1 MIHRFGLRNFKSH
14 RDTELALGRFTMLVG
29 DNASGKTSVLEAL
42 ALQSRLGDNP
52 VAALRDASAPED
64 LLRRGSNEPIVLHAE
79 GARVGRAWRTELQ
92 LHVRPVPLETNQGK
106 PDWGWELRGS
116 GAADAIEFEASA
128 SSSGSAAGS
137 GAWGRFT
144 TAFGSAAVY
153 RLRADRV
160 ADAAYSD
167 EPNVRIEADGTNTA
181 VALAALKLGD
191 DEAFQRVEDA
201 LRRLVPSVQRIRIRP
216 ATVHRASDGAA
227 VVGSKLY
234 FDFRGAPNVPAH
246 GASHGTLILLALL
259 TILHG
264 ASPPNVVLLDDFD
277 HALHPRAQMELVRLI
292 KGLLALD
299 EFRDM
304 QVVTTTH
311 SPYALDELEPSDVY
325 AFALRDDG
333 TVASRRLSEHPEAAR
348 TRGTLKAG
356 QLWSL
361 DPERDWVLPPPTASG
376 PGVATARVASS
387 SMFTR

>member
-1 MIHRFGLRNFKSH
+1 MIHRLGLRNFKSH
-14 RDTELALGRFTMLVG
+14 RDTALDLGRLTMLVG
-29 DNASGKTSVLEAL
+29 DNAGGKTSVLEAL
-42 ALQSRLGDNP
+42 ALQARLGDNP
-52 VAALRDASAPED
+52 VAVLRDASAPED
-64 LLRRGSNEPIVLHAE
+64 LLRRGSNEPIVLHTE
-79 GARVGRAWRTELQ
+79 GVRAGRAWRTELE
-92 LHVRPVPLETNQGK
+92 LRVKPVPRATNQGK
-106 PDWGWELRGS
+106 PDRGWELRGS
-116 GAADAIEFEASA
+116 GTGDASDFEATAVGGGGEGTHVGPWS
-128 SSSGSAAGS
+128 
-137 GAWGRFT
+137 RFN

-216 ATVHRASDGAA
+216 ATVQRPSDGAA

-234 FDFRGAPNVPAH
+234 FDFRGAPSVPAH

-259 TILHG
+259 AILHA
-264 ASPPNVVLLDDFD
+264 ASPPDVVLLDDFD

-299 EFRDM
+299 EFGDM

-361 DPERDWVLPPPTASG
+361 DPERDWVLPFDCASRTE
-376 PGVATARVASS
+376 VSS
-387 SMFTR
+387 DG